1 MIFLA
6 FMKKENFFKSLV
18 YNKYKIKKE
27 FKLVLMNLDE
37 DKILYKEFLD
47 GNMEAFEKLTTKYK
61 TNLTYFIYKYVK
73 NEEIAED
80 IYQDIII
87 YLLSKKEIYNFKYSF
102 KTFLYIIAKSR
113 ALNYIREQ
121 NKYEYN
127 MEDAENLYV
136 EEKMLEEIIL
146 SKERK
151 EKIKKVISKMSKEYQ
166 IVIYLTIIEGLSYTE
181 VAEIMNKNVSQIK
194 NLVHR
199 ARIKLKK
206 LLIQERVVEMK
217 NSKVI
222 KLLLWIFVIGIITSG
237 TVLAATKIY
246 NSIKGK
252 AKMTPVYTS
261 RISDV
266 DTNKVWVGTFN
277 LVWNDLMNDV
287 IGGPIEFEDGY
298 SELANEL
305 NKQNFT
311 VKQLSSQSYY
321 KVHGEATTNLR
332 TKIENEIK
340 TRFNEQ
346 SEILHKVQWGNP
358 NAYVLYTMLKK
369 EFNYLEKFPT
379 SQSKTFGNS
388 EEKVKYFGIEPDTTQ
403 DASKNIDI
411 LFYNS
416 KEDFAIKL
424 KTKEGEEVYLYRTT
438 GEGKTFE
445 ENYKEML
452 EKQAKYTG
460 TKKWKKNDIL
470 KVPFIKIKDEIN
482 YDELCGRYIK
492 GTQWYI
498 RQALQTIDF
507 ELNNY
512 GGSVKSEALI
522 EMLKNAVAEKGRD
535 FIFDDTFILYLKE
548 SDKSQPYFALKVDN
562 TDVLVSE

>member
-1 MIFLA
+1 M
-6 FMKKENFFKSLV
+6 
-18 YNKYKIKKE
+18 
-27 FKLVLMNLDE
+27 
-37 DKILYKEFLD
+37 
-47 GNMEAFEKLTTKYK
+47 
-61 TNLTYFIYKYVK
+61 
-73 NEEIAED
+73 
-80 IYQDIII
+80 
-87 YLLSKKEIYNFKYSF
+87 
-102 KTFLYIIAKSR
+102 
-113 ALNYIREQ
+113 
-121 NKYEYN
+121 
-127 MEDAENLYV
+127 
-136 EEKMLEEIIL
+136 
-146 SKERK
+146 
-151 EKIKKVISKMSKEYQ
+151 
-166 IVIYLTIIEGLSYTE
+166 
-181 VAEIMNKNVSQIK
+181 
-194 NLVHR
+194 
-199 ARIKLKK
+199 
-206 LLIQERVVEMK
+206 
-217 NSKVI
+217 
-222 KLLLWIFVIGIITSG
+222 
-237 TVLAATKIY
+237 
-246 NSIKGK
+246 
-252 AKMTPVYTS
+252 
-261 RISDV
+261 
-266 DTNKVWVGTFN
+266 
-277 LVWNDLMNDV
+277 
-287 IGGPIEFEDGY
+287 
-298 SELANEL
+298 
-305 NKQNFT
+305 
-311 VKQLSSQSYY
+311 
-321 KVHGEATTNLR
+321 
-332 TKIENEIK
+332 
-340 TRFNEQ
+340 
-346 SEILHKVQWGNP
+346 QWGNP